1 MKKFMLPLLI
11 GITLFGCSQP
21 KQTEEKSDKL
31 NHLPDYVNLILE
43 NYKFSNWDSV
53 QSIGFDFNVEVGDR
67 KVLRQWEWSPKTNNV
82 QLIENGD
89 TVNFQSGMLDTAI
102 KIEYI
107 ADQKFINDKFW
118 LLFPFQL
125 AWDSNLTFVA
135 HDPSPMTLDSTT
147 VLPSFTV
154 TYPSEGGYTPGDA
167 YKVYY
172 DKTGTLKEWHFFPG
186 GATEANVITTWEKIN
201 GNVIN
206 FTPFHQN
213 PKTGFA
219 LYFTTIYVK
228 TI

>member
-1 MKKFMLPLLI
+1 MKKNILPLLF
-11 GITLFGCSQP
+11 GFALFGCSQP
-21 KQTEEKSDKL
+21 KPIEETTSKL
-31 NHLPDYVNLILE
+31 DHLPDYVNLILE
-43 NYKFSNWDSV
+43 NYKFSNWDSIV
-53 QSIGFDFNVEVGDR
+53 SIGFDFNVEVGDR
-67 KVLRQWEWSPKTNNV
+67 KVLRYWEWSPKTSDV

-89 TVNFQSGMLDTAI
+89 TVNFKTGQVDSTNSL
-102 KIEYI
+102 EYF

-125 AWDSNLTFVA
+125 AWDSNLTFVS

-172 DKTGTLKEWHFFPG
+172 DSSGALREWHYFPG
-186 GATEANVITTWEKIN
+186 GADRAALITTWEKIN
-201 GNVIN
+201 GLTIN
-206 FTPFHQN
+206 FTPFHKN

-219 LYFTTIYVK
+219 LYFTRTYLQTI
-228 TI
+228 